1 MTPNIAPLDNVAALL
16 SLVDQVEKRSFGLP
30 GMATFYGPSGWGKT
44 TAVTVAAN
52 EFQAHCV
59 QAKSSWTSSYLAE
72 TIMRELGLKET
83 RGVARMVDMIGGQL
97 AKTDRPLIIDDA
109 QYLLKKG
116 MVDVVRDI
124 YESCQTPVILVGEEQ
139 LPQALTKWE
148 NVHNR
153 MLAWTGALP
162 CSLSDAQHL
171 APIYC
176 TDVNVAEDL
185 LQVIVAAAGGSIRR
199 VATNLARVREFARAR
214 GLRSVAMTHW
224 GDRSFDTGQ
233 PPQRPRDQQALA
245 SAQVVAFTGKRAAT
259 K

>member
-1 MTPNIAPLDNVAALL
+1 M
-16 SLVDQVEKRSFGLP
+16 
-30 GMATFYGPSGWGKT
+30 
-44 TAVTVAAN
+44 TVAAN

-59 QAKSSWTSSYLAE
+59 QAKSTWTSSYMAE

-97 AKTDRPLIIDDA
+97 AKTARPLIIDDA

-124 YESCQTPVILVGEEQ
+124 YESCQTPVILVGEEK
-139 LPQALTKWE
+139 LPQDLTKWE

-153 MLAWTGALP
+153 MLAWTAALP
-162 CSLSDAQHL
+162 CNMSDANHL

-176 TDVNVAEDL
+176 PDVAVEEDL
-185 LQVIVAAAGGSIRR
+185 LQVIVAAASGSIRR
-199 VATNLARVREFARAR
+199 VATNLARVKEFCRQR
-214 GLRSVAMTHW
+214 NIRSVSMSQW

-245 SAQVVAFTGKRAAT
+245 SPQVVPFTRKKAAS